1 MSSGSSG
8 ALDPLGRTR
17 LIELKRTT
25 ESKFAD
31 TDTQLAKVPLG
42 RLVASLSVHT
52 VPLTTILPCALWDC
66 SSRISPWPT
75 LPTASKLQSGTRS
88 GWPRTVNVGACS
100 RYVGPSFARPCP
112 STPRTLAL
120 DRALFPSPPSS
131 QRLTPAAHCTH
142 ACGQAAAP
150 LPAIRTAEAPQAA
163 PITPPPSSV
172 PAPAA
177 DEFDE
182 FSKMDDE
189 FAAVTMVSVAPTVKA
204 APPAAA
210 TAAPAS
216 AVVWD
221 CTFVPHNAHGC
232 SSRVHPAILE
242 LTHTWARLL
251 FVHPQP
257 RRRLRRTSGRT
268 MYVE

>member
-1 MSSGSSG
+1 MSVFFR
-8 ALDPLGRTR
+8 APLR
-17 LIELKRTT
+17 
-25 ESKFAD
+25 
-31 TDTQLAKVPLG
+31 
-42 RLVASLSVHT
+42 
-52 VPLTTILPCALWDC
+52 
-66 SSRISPWPT
+66 
-75 LPTASKLQSGTRS
+75 
-88 GWPRTVNVGACS
+88 
-100 RYVGPSFARPCP
+100 P

-120 DRALFPSPPSS
+120 VHALFPLPPSS

-142 ACGQAAAP
+142 VCGQAAAP

-172 PAPAA
+172 PTPAA

-221 CTFVPHNAHGC
+221 CTFVPHNAHRGVPPGPPLC
-232 SSRVHPAILE
+232 SGSDTR
-242 LTHTWARLL
+242 WARLL